1 MANYNFGAFR
11 RGALSDVL
19 PRSSTDRLSQAATEI
34 KKRPQRDT
42 IKASPKPRG
51 VLTSAASDLVK
62 RASLAL
68 GSTERD
74 AVQRANAFEQANYDW
89 NPLAQADEVGTQARR
104 YAEDDPDFDR
114 RALTEG
120 AIGTALTVAPE
131 FAAPAARALAK
142 TGLGKKLA
150 GVLSQGGG
158 AIPAADDAIEGVYTT
173 VKSEPRARSGPV
185 RTKDGA
191 IPLHGDPRNGALSSP
206 PTETL
211 AVKHFSRKPDLTEV
225 DPSFVG
231 SNRDETGRRIT
242 SANEINNASSIG
254 GKSYFGVRTGER
266 GGYRRESTL
275 GPFAY
280 DADLPAH
287 QILEVGSANYRQL
300 QGVGR
305 EILRGPRS
313 EELKKA
319 WGLPPAVNGSVLM
332 DSLAK
337 EAGWKGVRFPS
348 DYSELGELVQ
358 SYDKVPVRRTELP
371 VPGQP
376 TNIKGYGYM
385 GPLDPARDTARSYAE
400 AAGID
405 YQPQSEYLKV
415 DPERGSAI
423 AKAYEEM
430 AHAPQD
436 PAVRSAYA
444 KLAEET
450 LAQYEAIKKTGF
462 KFEFNPEGQAVYEK
476 GPWDA
481 VKDVRENNRMY
492 VYPTDEGYGT
502 GAGITDQDIAE
513 NPLLS
518 MVEGE
523 TWGGKPVRVN
533 DVFRGV
539 HDYFGHAKD
548 GFGFRH
554 NGEENAWRSHLGMYS
569 PEAQRALTTETRGQN
584 SWLNFGP
591 HGEANRTAKTEDTV
605 FAPQKIGLLPDW
617 VLDPNGMPPTQ

>member
-19 PRSSTDRLSQAATEI
+19 PRSTTDRLSQAATEI

-120 AIGTALTVAPE
+120 ALGAALTVAPE

-142 TGLGKKLA
+142 TGLGKKVA

-173 VKSEPRARSGPV
+173 VKSAPRARSGPV

-191 IPLHGDPRNGALSSP
+191 IPLGDDSGLGALSAP
-206 PTETL
+206 PTEMQ
-211 AVKHFSRKPDLTEV
+211 AVQHFSNVPDLSV
-225 DPSFVG
+225 IDPGKIG
-231 SNRDETGRRIT
+231 SNMK
-242 SANEINNASSIG
+242 G
-254 GKSYFGVRTGER
+254 GKRFTSNQEVANAPDGGKAYFGVRSGEP
-266 GGYRRESTL
+266 GGYKWRP
-275 GPFAY
+275 GFARY
-280 DADLPAH
+280 DGEIPKHRIFDYEP
-287 QILEVGSANYRQL
+287 GSDQTKAL
-300 QGVGR
+300 QGQARAV
-305 EILRGPRS
+305 LSGPKS
-313 EELKKA
+313 DALKEA
-319 WGLPPAVNGSVLM
+319 YGLPQAPSAGLVM
-332 DSLAK
+332 DTLAK
-337 EAGWKGVRFPS
+337 NAGYKGIRFQDDFS
-348 DYSELGELVQ
+348 GMGEIVH
-358 SYDKVPVRRTELP
+358 SYDPVPVTRAQKPLEN
-371 VPGQP
+371 QP
-376 TNIKGYGYM
+376 TRIKGYGYM
-385 GPLDPARDTARSYAE
+385 GPYDPAREAAE
-400 AAGID
+400 KYTQAAGID
-405 YQPQSEYLKV
+405 HQPAREYLRV
-415 DPERGSAI
+415 DPDRGSAI
-423 AKAYEEM
+423 AQAYDQM
-430 AHAPQD
+430 AHAPDD

-450 LAQYEAIKKTGF
+450 LAQYEAAKKSGV
-462 KFEFNPEGQAVYEK
+462 KFEFNPKGREVYQK

-481 VKDVRENNRMY
+481 VEDVRQNKHMY

-502 GAGITDQDIAE
+502 GAPITDEDIAN
-513 NPLLS
+513 NPLLQL
-518 MVEGE
+518 VEGE
-523 TWGGKPVRVN
+523 RWNGQPVRVN

-539 HDYFGHAKD
+539 HDYYGHVKD

-554 NGEENAWRSHLGMYS
+554 DGEENAWRSHLGMYS
-569 PEAQRALTTETRGQN
+569 PEAQRAMTTETRGQN

>member
-1 MANYNFGAFR
+1 MADYNFGGFR

-19 PRSSTDRLSQAATEI
+19 GPSTTDRIAQTATEI
-34 KKRPQRDT
+34 KKRPKQRDT
-42 IKASPKPRG
+42 IKASPKSRG
-51 VLTSAASDLVK
+51 ALTAAVSDLV
-62 RASLAL
+62 RRGSLAL

-74 AVQRANAFEQANYDW
+74 AVQRAHAFEDANLEW

-104 YAEDDPDFDR
+104 YVDGDADFNPD
-114 RALTEG
+114 ALAHG
-120 AIGTALTVAPE
+120 AVGTALTLAPE
-131 FAAPAARALAK
+131 AGAPILRALSK
-142 TGLGKKLA
+142 TKLGGKVRGALSGSQAPLA
-150 GVLSQGGG
+150 
-158 AIPAADDAIEGVYTT
+158 IDDAIEGTATT
-173 VKSEPRARSGPV
+173 ISSVPRQRSGPV

-191 IPLHGDPRNGALSSP
+191 IPLHGDPRGGALSSP

-211 AVKHFSRKPDLTEV
+211 PVKHFSRKPDLTEV
-225 DPSFVG
+225 DPRFIG
-231 SNRDETGRRIT
+231 SNRTPGGRRIT
-242 SANEINNASSIG
+242 STEEINNASFVG

-280 DADLPAH
+280 DAEIPVH
-287 QILEVGSANYRQL
+287 QTLEVGSDNYRQL

-313 EELKKA
+313 AELKKA
-319 WGLPPAVNGSVLM
+319 WGLPPAVNGATLM

-337 EAGWKGVRFPS
+337 EAGWKAVRFPS

-385 GPLDPARDTARSYAE
+385 GPLDPARDTARRYTE

-436 PAVRSAYA
+436 PTVRSAYA

-481 VKDVRENNRMY
+481 VKDVRENDRMY

-518 MVEGE
+518 VVEGE

-605 FAPQKIGLLPDW
+605 FAPQKIGLLPEW
-617 VLDPNGMPPTQ
+617 VTDPNGMPPQP

>member
-19 PRSSTDRLSQAATEI
+19 PRSTTDRLSQAATEI
-34 KKRPQRDT
+34 KKRPRRDT

-173 VKSEPRARSGPV
+173 VKSEPRARTGPV

-191 IPLHGDPRNGALSSP
+191 IPLGDDSRLGVLSAP
-206 PTETL
+206 PTEMQRVQHYSNVHTL
-211 AVKHFSRKPDLTEV
+211 DNV
-225 DPSFVG
+225 DPGRIGENVKPNGHRFT
-231 SNRDETGRRIT
+231 SNT
-242 SANEINNASSIG
+242 EINNAPAG
-254 GKSYFGVRTGER
+254 GKSYFGVRSGEE
-266 GGYRRESTL
+266 GGYIGRPGTYEYEGDIPKHRILDFAHGTPETENVKNQAKAILS
-275 GPFAY
+275 GPN
-280 DADLPAH
+280 
-287 QILEVGSANYRQL
+287 SAA
-300 QGVGR
+300 
-305 EILRGPRS
+305 
-313 EELKKA
+313 LKKA
-319 WGLPPAVNGSVLM
+319 YGLPQAPSAGTVM
-332 DSLAK
+332 DTVAK
-337 EAGWKGVRFPS
+337 NVGYQGVRFTDAMS
-348 DYSELGELVQ
+348 GMGEIVQ
-358 SYDKVPVRRTELP
+358 GYHPVNVARTEQPLR
-371 VPGQP
+371 GQP
-376 TNIKGYGYM
+376 TNIKGYGVV
-385 GPLDPARDTARSYAE
+385 GPYDPARRAARQYAE
-400 AAGID
+400 RAGID
-405 YQPQSEYLKV
+405 YQPHSEYLKV

-423 AKAYEEM
+423 AQAYEQM
-430 AHAPQD
+430 THAPND
-436 PAVRSAYA
+436 PAVRSAYS

-502 GAGITDQDIAE
+502 GAGITEQDIAE

-591 HGEANRTAKTEDTV
+591 HGEANRTANTEDTV